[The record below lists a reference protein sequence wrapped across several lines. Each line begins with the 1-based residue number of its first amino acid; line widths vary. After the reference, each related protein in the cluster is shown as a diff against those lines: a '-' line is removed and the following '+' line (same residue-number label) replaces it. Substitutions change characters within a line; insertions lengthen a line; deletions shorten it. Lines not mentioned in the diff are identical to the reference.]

1 MIKEAYRLQGR
12 NGEEFREM
20 GRSAILAMVALAM
33 VLSVSACKKTGDE
46 AAPDAG
52 METPS
57 EPAPAPDAPE
67 T

>member
-1 MIKEAYRLQGR
+1 
-12 NGEEFREM
+12 M
-20 GRSAILAMVALAM
+20 GRSAILAMMALAM

-46 AAPDAG
+46 AVPDAG
-52 METPS
+52 MEAPS

>member
-1 MIKEAYRLQGR
+1 
-12 NGEEFREM
+12 M
-20 GRSAILAMVALAM
+20 GRSAILVMVALAM
-33 VLSVSACKKTGDE
+33 VLSASACKKTGDE
-46 AAPDAG
+46 AVPDAG